1 MAGFREAYK
10 RHIGV
15 PEKRRE
21 RHMSDYEKACLIRGD
36 GGSAIRGILDR
47 IGDKWSLLVI
57 ATLDGGRL
65 RFGDLKQ
72 RVPGISQR
80 MLTLTLRHLE
90 RDGLVSRTSYPEVPP
105 RVEYELTGMGR
116 TLVGPAVSLAEWA
129 IRHNPLIDENRR
141 SYDARQN

>member
-1 MAGFREAYK
+1 MDRFREAYK

-15 PEKRRE
+15 PEGRWE
-21 RHMSDYEKACLIRGD
+21 RLVSDYEKACLIRGD

-57 ATLDGGRL
+57 ATLDGARL
-65 RFGDLKQ
+65 RFGDLKA

-90 RDGLVSRTSYPEVPP
+90 RDGLVARTSYPEVPP
-105 RVEYELTGMGR
+105 RVEYELTDMGR
-116 TLVGPAVSLAEWA
+116 TLVGPAVALAEWA
-129 IRHNPLIDENRR
+129 IRHNPRIEDERR
-141 SYDARQN
+141 RYDERQS